1 MALTAL
7 ISFQLYSAR
16 NAPAGTDVLKTLAEA
31 GYTNVET
38 YRPNYEDA
46 DGFRKALDAAGLTAR
61 SGHFDLALA
70 EENFA
75 RVVELC
81 RILGIQTVVIPYLL
95 PEVRPQDAAG
105 WREIGQR
112 LAELAAECADEG
124 LRLAWHNHDFEFL
137 ALADGSYP
145 IEHILTDGVLWEA
158 DLAWIARAGADPAE
172 WLERYGARL
181 VSVHVKDIAPAGEN
195 LDEDGWADVGTGTVD
210 WAALWPIAVRAGA
223 SLMIAEHDKP
233 SDFTRFARV
242 SADKMR
248 KLAAAHA

>member
-1 MALTAL
+1 MA
-7 ISFQLYSAR
+7 FVFMR
-16 NAPAGTDVLKTLAEA
+16 
-31 GYTNVET
+31 
-38 YRPNYEDA
+38 
-46 DGFRKALDAAGLTAR
+46 FR
-61 SGHFDLALA
+61 
-70 EENFA
+70 
-75 RVVELC
+75 
-81 RILGIQTVVIPYLL
+81 
-95 PEVRPQDAAG
+95 
-105 WREIGQR
+105 IG
-112 LAELAAECADEG
+112 LAAECADEG

-145 IEHILTDGVLWEA
+145 IEHILTEGVLWEA

-172 WLERYGARL
+172 WLERYGAKL

-233 SDFTRFARV
+233 SDFARFATV